1 MVPDIASALEL
12 VTFVFVGTIVIS
24 IIFTVVLLIWT
35 FARISERSSTRD
47 LVRELKGPDNAE
59 PPRQNA
65 STSEEDIQKMIM
77 QSVASILRDTGV
89 TVNES
94 VQGLA
99 PPPPPPPQPSLQQ
112 SIADKVRQQFNA
124 ALQPSVEQQETPT
137 SAPAPDS
144 RSNALLR
151 TGHVHLKHGDVE
163 SAINDYTAAL
173 RLTPTV
179 ADAFNARGM
188 AYRRQ
193 RDFQHALQDYTM
205 ALNLRPDLAA
215 TFNNRGVI
223 HMDIKQY
230 ELALSDFDKAI
241 ELDPN
246 NANGY
251 CNRAMVYGYIGDY
264 DKSITESTRATE
276 INPQLSESYVVR
288 GIAKVR
294 IGAEGS
300 ANQDF
305 DVAETLGHSRN
316 DINLRVTTA
325 G

>member
-1 MVPDIASALEL
+1 MGPDIASVLEL

-47 LVRELKGPDNAE
+47 LVKELKGPDNS
-59 PPRQNA
+59 QNNQKDA
-65 STSEEDIQKMIM
+65 AHPTEDDIQQMIM
-77 QSVASILRDTGV
+77 QAIANILRDSGANISTGV
-89 TVNES
+89 PPIA
-94 VQGLA
+94 A
-99 PPPPPPPQPSLQQ
+99 PSPQPSLEQ
-112 SIADKVRQQFNA
+112 SISSQVREQFGI
-124 ALQPSVEQQETPT
+124 ALQPAIDQTETST
-137 SAPAPDS
+137 ASPAPDS

-173 RLTPTV
+173 RLSPTF

-193 RDFQHALQDYTM
+193 KDFQHALQDYTM
-205 ALNLRPDLAA
+205 ALNLKPDMAA

-230 ELALSDFDKAI
+230 ELALSDFDRAI

-246 NANGY
+246 NANGF

-294 IGAEGS
+294 IGAQMS
-300 ANQDF
+300 AQQDF
-305 DVAETLGHSRN
+305 DVAETLGHSRE
-316 DINLRVTTA
+316 DINLRVGSA
-325 G
+325 

>member
-1 MVPDIASALEL
+1 MGPDIASVLEL

-47 LVRELKGPDNAE
+47 LVKELKGPDNS
-59 PPRQNA
+59 QNNQKDA
-65 STSEEDIQKMIM
+65 AHPTEDDIQQMIM
-77 QSVASILRDTGV
+77 QAIANILRDSGANISTGV
-89 TVNES
+89 S
-94 VQGLA
+94 PIA
-99 PPPPPPPQPSLQQ
+99 APPPQPSLEQ
-112 SIADKVRQQFNA
+112 SISSQVREQFGI
-124 ALQPSVEQQETPT
+124 ALQPAIDQTETST
-137 SAPAPDS
+137 ASPAPDS

-151 TGHVHLKHGDVE
+151 TGHVHLKHGDVD

-173 RLTPTV
+173 RLSPTF

-193 RDFQHALQDYTM
+193 KDFQHALQDYTM
-205 ALNLRPDLAA
+205 ALNLKPDMAA

-230 ELALSDFDKAI
+230 ELALSDFDRAI

-246 NANGY
+246 NANGF

-294 IGAEGS
+294 IGAQMS
-300 ANQDF
+300 AQQDF
-305 DVAETLGHSRN
+305 DVAETLGHSRE
-316 DINLRVTTA
+316 DINLRVGSA
-325 G
+325 

>member
-1 MVPDIASALEL
+1 MGPDIASVLEL

-47 LVRELKGPDNAE
+47 LVKELKGPDNS
-59 PPRQNA
+59 QNNQKDA
-65 STSEEDIQKMIM
+65 AHPTEDDIQQMIM
-77 QSVASILRDTGV
+77 QAIANILRDSGANISTGV
-89 TVNES
+89 PPIA
-94 VQGLA
+94 A
-99 PPPPPPPQPSLQQ
+99 PSPQPSLEQ
-112 SIADKVRQQFNA
+112 SISSQVREQFGI
-124 ALQPSVEQQETPT
+124 ALQPAIDQTETST
-137 SAPAPDS
+137 ASPAPDS

-151 TGHVHLKHGDVE
+151 TGHVHLKHGDVD

-173 RLTPTV
+173 RLSPTF

-193 RDFQHALQDYTM
+193 KDFQHALQDYTM
-205 ALNLRPDLAA
+205 ALNLKPDMAA

-230 ELALSDFDKAI
+230 ELALSDFDRAI

-246 NANGY
+246 NANGF

-294 IGAEGS
+294 IGAQMS
-300 ANQDF
+300 AQQDF
-305 DVAETLGHSRN
+305 DVAETLGHSRE
-316 DINLRVTTA
+316 DINLRVGSA
-325 G
+325 

>member
-1 MVPDIASALEL
+1 MGPDIASVLEL

-47 LVRELKGPDNAE
+47 LVKELKGPDNS
-59 PPRQNA
+59 QNNQKDA
-65 STSEEDIQKMIM
+65 AHPTEDDIQQMIM
-77 QSVASILRDTGV
+77 QAIANILRDSGANISTGV
-89 TVNES
+89 
-94 VQGLA
+94 
-99 PPPPPPPQPSLQQ
+99 PPIAAPPPQPSLEQ
-112 SIADKVRQQFNA
+112 SISSHVREQFGI
-124 ALQPSVEQQETPT
+124 ALQPAIDQTETST
-137 SAPAPDS
+137 ASPAPDS

-151 TGHVHLKHGDVE
+151 TGHVHLKHGDVD

-173 RLTPTV
+173 RLSPTF

-193 RDFQHALQDYTM
+193 KDFQHALQDYTM
-205 ALNLRPDLAA
+205 ALNLKPDMAA

-230 ELALSDFDKAI
+230 ELALSDFDRAI

-246 NANGY
+246 NANGF
-251 CNRAMVYGYIGDY
+251 CNRAMVYGYIGAY

-294 IGAEGS
+294 IGAQMS
-300 ANQDF
+300 AQQDF
-305 DVAETLGHSRN
+305 DVAETLGHSRE
-316 DINLRVTTA
+316 DINLRVGSA
-325 G
+325 